1 MSTQLGAQSILPKIY
16 RPLIDLNYKIK
27 FTTGTELRLKYGK
40 IAKNSENHKKLV
52 INSKKQVKNHVIL
65 YYISVNN
72 CQITHMRT
80 VAVQPP
86 ILCKK
91 NK

>member
-1 MSTQLGAQSILPKIY
+1 M
-16 RPLIDLNYKIK
+16 IK

-40 IAKNSENHKKLV
+40 IAKNTENHIKLV
-52 INSKKQVKNHVIL
+52 IKSKKQVKNHVIL
-65 YYISVNN
+65 YYNSVST

-80 VAVQPP
+80 VAVRPP

-91 NK
+91 KLNYVNGGTQEKKFNIPVFLHHINA